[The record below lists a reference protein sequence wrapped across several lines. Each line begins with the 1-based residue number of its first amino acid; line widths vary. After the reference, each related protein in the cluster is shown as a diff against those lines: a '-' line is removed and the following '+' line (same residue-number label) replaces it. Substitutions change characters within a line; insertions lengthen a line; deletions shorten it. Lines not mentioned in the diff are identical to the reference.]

1 MLDFVQS
8 TLVVINLV
16 LSLALPVL
24 LVLLCIRTRSKGLII
39 ITAVLIFR
47 STVGLIPD
55 FVMKPFLDQWS
66 NGELNNWLTQHM
78 TVGQFIMLYHYVAI
92 LPYNALLALGVFL
105 IYREWSRRKIRW
117 NPDKSPEI
125 VNHA

>member
-8 TLVVINLV
+8 ILVAINLV
-16 LSLALPVL
+16 LTLAFPVL

-47 STVGLIPD
+47 LTVGLIPPI
-55 FVMKPFLDQWS
+55 VIKPFLDQWS

-78 TVGQFIMLYHYVAI
+78 TAGKFVVLVW
-92 LPYNALLALGVFL
+92 LGD
-105 IYREWSRRKIRW
+105 YSMMDWGRS
-117 NPDKSPEI
+117 
-125 VNHA
+125 